1 MGQPS
6 QEVSSSPW
14 GIHITPLVRP
24 ALGTRPW
31 VVLRPALVGTG
42 RGRGAVV
49 SLLTGGRGTGPGCLL
64 LPALPQTA
72 FSAAP

>member
-14 GIHITPLVRP
+14 GIHITPLVGP

-31 VVLRPALVGTG
+31 VVLR
-42 RGRGAVV
+42 
-49 SLLTGGRGTGPGCLL
+49 LL
-64 LPALPQTA
+64 
-72 FSAAP
+72 S